1 MPGDRVYITITDIL
15 TDEQVKHFKMSINE
29 DDHYINYKIDLST
42 LGDALLKELIEAFA
56 IKASAIE
63 GKQHITLTRSLE
75 V

>member
-1 MPGDRVYITITDIL
+1 MYITITDIL
-15 TDEQVKHFKMSINE
+15 THEQVKHFKMSINE
-29 DDHYINYKIDLST
+29 DDHYINYKVELST
-42 LGDALLKELIEAFA
+42 LDDALIKELIATFG